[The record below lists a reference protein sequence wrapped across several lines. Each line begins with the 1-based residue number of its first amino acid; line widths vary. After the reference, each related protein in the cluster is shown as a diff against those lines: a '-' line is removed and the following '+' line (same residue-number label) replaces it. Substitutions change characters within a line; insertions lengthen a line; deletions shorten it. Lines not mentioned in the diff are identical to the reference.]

1 MYQWYILNPLKGW
14 IWIQTLT
21 KIWVSPLMLPWLPH
35 DMFTYRHLPTRS
47 PTYIYLKQIHFTVFF
62 KSVQRATWLSAL
74 TCGAPCNTFP
84 VGSLIAAFES
94 IIGEVVLNWEVILI
108 AASHAG
114 GSIFTNVV
122 TSPTA
127 LNIVVGR
134 GSVARND
141 RWTEQSGRFPPN
153 TRNRRSSPRITPEST
168 GHLKGPWS
176 PIFWRRE
183 VGSTCLFQFT

>member
-84 VGSLIAAFES
+84 VGSLSAAFES
-94 IIGEVVLNWEVILI
+94 ITHLGSRFKFKTHSYRSI
-108 AASHAG
+108 ARWWFYFHQCAH
-114 GSIFTNVV
+114 FTNRTQYCCGPGVGGEERPLDGAV
-122 TSPTA
+122 GPFPT
-127 LNIVVGR
+127 
-134 GSVARND
+134 
-141 RWTEQSGRFPPN
+141 EH
-153 TRNRRSSPRITPEST
+153 PE
-168 GHLKGPWS
+168 
-176 PIFWRRE
+176 
-183 VGSTCLFQFT
+183 